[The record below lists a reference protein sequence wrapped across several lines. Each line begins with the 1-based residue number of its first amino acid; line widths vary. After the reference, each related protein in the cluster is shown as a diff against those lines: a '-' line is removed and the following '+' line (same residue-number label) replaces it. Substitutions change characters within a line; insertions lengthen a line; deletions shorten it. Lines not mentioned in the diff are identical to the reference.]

1 MKTRKILLGLFLLVV
16 LASLCFV
23 ACGDNGDAT
32 TPAATTTAAP
42 AATTTAA
49 AATTTATPTTTAP
62 AGPQAIPSIDEVELN
77 VSNDITYTGS
87 ALKGNAYA
95 LANVRK
101 IQQYVS
107 VAYTFKKV
115 DAEGNMIADLGTDRP
130 VDAGRYTV
138 TATFTFNEG
147 YTAEQYILP
156 EPMTATLVINPADA
170 SKLANFK
177 LNDTVKYFVPGS
189 TYTLEL
195 EGTLPNGVSVTYTM
209 KNAAGET
216 VESANAIGVYTV
228 TATFTN
234 TTENFTAIAPVTAT
248 LTIEKAPKEVLKYT
262 PVMDGKVDQAYLSS
276 AVVYT
281 STDLTVDPREYV
293 VLNQVWITSGET
305 DPEKYAHTTG
315 AFYMLWDGDYIYFCA
330 AMHDKTMFPRSNEY
344 TKTADPWLN
353 ENLEV
358 YYLMG
363 NDDAKVA
370 AGTEEVGKAPNAEK
384 LGGKTSIYP
393 HYKGMSLDSL
403 ARTKTAIYAQ
413 ASMYFNDIEVAGTHE
428 PDGQGGYYYTLEMK
442 FPAKQ
447 ETVELLDGYT
457 DPRKA
462 TEETLRKIEGRKL
475 KAGDFAYFCFQIDDL
490 TSWPEGYEY
499 PEVPPK
505 NDQGEIDFTEL
516 DKVLQKGPCAC
527 YGNKTSHDAST
538 FIYYLL
544 TDTEYKVEVAVDGA
558 ADADYAKGVTLEG
571 VACDEAGAPI
581 TAPAGANTVT
591 SKAVVGTDGKLYIY
605 TNVIDTD
612 VAEGDE
618 ILYTLTAGE
627 KTLEI
632 TVTAEGAATVEGGS
646 VTVTPVK
653 GTVTNGYAHEFAID
667 LAAFGEDIA
676 QVEIQVFAYDV
687 DEAGNSYA
695 IAEKVVG

>member
-62 AGPQAIPSIDEVELN
+62 AGPVAIPSIDEVALN
-77 VSNDITYTGS
+77 VADNITYTGS

-95 LANVRK
+95 LTNVRK
-101 IQQYVS
+101 IQEYVS

-115 DAEGNMIADLGTDRP
+115 DAEGNMIADLGTERP

-156 EPMTATLVINPADA
+156 APMTEELVIKPADA
-170 SKLANFK
+170 SQLANFK
-177 LNDTVKYFVPGS
+177 LNDTTRYFVPGS

-195 EGTLPNGVSVTYTM
+195 EGSLPPGVSVTYTM

-216 VESANAIGVYTV
+216 VESADAIGVYTV

-234 TTENFTAIAPVTAT
+234 STENFTEIDPVTAT
-248 LTIEKAPKEVLKYT
+248 LTIEMAPKNVLKYT

-276 AVVYT
+276 AMVHT

-293 VLNQVWITSGET
+293 VLKSIWITSGET
-305 DPEKYAHTTG
+305 DPEKYAHTKGT
-315 AFYMLWDGDYIYFCA
+315 FYMLWDGDYIYFCA
-330 AMHDKTMFPRSNEY
+330 DMYDKTMYPRSNEY
-344 TKTADPWLN
+344 TKMPDPWLN
-353 ENLEV
+353 ENIEV

-363 NDDAKVA
+363 NDDANVA
-370 AGTEEVGKAPNAEK
+370 AKTETVGVAPNPRSDD
-384 LGGKTSIYP
+384 GGDIYP

-403 ARTKTAIYAQ
+403 ARTKTAIYGQ
-413 ASMYFNDIEVAGTHE
+413 SSMYFNDIEVAGTHE
-428 PDGQGGYYYTLEMK
+428 PDGNGGYHYTLEIK

-447 ETVELLDGYT
+447 ETFEMLEGYT
-457 DPRKA
+457 NGRKA
-462 TEETLRKIEGRKL
+462 TEENLRKIEGRKL

-505 NDQGEIDFTEL
+505 NADGEIDFTEL

-527 YGNKTSHDAST
+527 YGNKTSNDASC

-544 TDTEYKVEVAVDGA
+544 TDTEYKVEVTVDGA

-571 VACDEAGAPI
+571 AACDEAGALI

-591 SKAVVGTDGKLYIY
+591 SKAVVGTDGKLYIH

-632 TVTAEGAATVEGGS
+632 TVTAEGTATVEGGS

-653 GTVTNGYAHEFAID
+653 GTVANGYAHEFAID
-667 LAAFGEDIA
+667 LTAFGEDVA

-687 DEAGNSYA
+687 DEAGLGYA